1 MDVVYGGTSSMLG
14 VFSSFTSFLGRPF
27 LSWSPY
33 LLKSLIR
40 MFMCRNWLFNH
51 VYDRMMLD
59 GVKPEKDRMMETT

>member
-14 VFSSFTSFLGRPF
+14 VFSSFTSLLGRPF

-33 LLKSLIR
+33 L
-40 MFMCRNWLFNH
+40 NWLLSH
-51 VYDRMMLD
+51 VYDRMILD